1 MKRILAAIL
10 SALMLSLCSCQILPE
25 SGVSIGEFTLWG
37 SESAEGSR
45 PESAELPEETEGFS
59 FEQVPEFAGE
69 PSVEINGNEP
79 YFTREDLT
87 SEPFEYYAELDR
99 LGRCGQTFSCVCQE
113 TMPTEKRGSIG
124 AVKPT
129 GWHYDKYD
137 FVDGKYLYNRCH
149 LQGYQLT
156 GENAN
161 ERNLITGT
169 RWFNTEGML
178 PYENEVA
185 AYVHTTGGHVLYR
198 VTPIF
203 LGEELLARGVLM
215 EAYSVEDSGRAVC
228 FCVFCYN
235 ACPGVV
241 IDYATGDNRL
251 DETAA
256 PEPQEHEENLPEET
270 EGYTPSED
278 CDFVLNTNSM
288 KIHLP
293 DCESVQKISEKN
305 RQEYSGSYDELIEK
319 GYSPC
324 GACHPESTV
333 TQNQH

>member
-1 MKRILAAIL
+1 MRAFAALAA
-10 SALMLSLCSCQILPE
+10 ALMLSLCSCQILPE
-25 SGVSIGEFTLWG
+25 TQVSVSPFTFHS
-37 SESAEGSR
+37 SESSQK
-45 PESAELPEETEGFS
+45 PEELPEESGS
-59 FEQVPEFAGE
+59 FDLSLVPEFSGE
-69 PSVEINGNEP
+69 PSTVIHGDIP
-79 YFTREDLT
+79 YFTKDDLT
-87 SEPFEYYAELDR
+87 SEPFEYYSELDS
-99 LGRCGQTFSCVCQE
+99 LGRCGITFSCVCQE
-113 TMPTEKRGSIG
+113 IMPTEKRGSIG

-178 PYENEVA
+178 PFENEVA
-185 AYVHTTGGHVLYR
+185 SYVRRTGNHVLYR
-198 VTPIF
+198 VTPEF
-203 LGEELLARGVLM
+203 QSDDLLARGVLM
-215 EAYSVEDSGRAVC
+215 EAYSVEDSGAGVC

-235 ACPGVV
+235 AYPGVS

-251 DETAA
+251 SDPSLAEEAPQNTREPETRS
-256 PEPQEHEENLPEET
+256 
-270 EGYTPSED
+270 GYSPAED

-293 DCESVQKISEKN
+293 GCESVQKISDKN

-324 GACHPESTV
+324 GACHPERSV
-333 TQNQH
+333 TQN